1 MARDGRLSP
10 AWSRWRREL
19 ARALTS
25 TQSIWLAARPLRTT
39 PQPASSCSG
48 SAAIEAAIS
57 PWSSTGRTCRRFWP
71 EIRRRSR
78 RRSLRTPEAGG
89 VSPYAAFG
97 DVISVPGSAAASAF
111 YFTPEVTRRSK
122 FANAVWAINDFF
134 ESFDFFASPAS
145 SRLASPLAA
154 GAAQAMRSATTR
166 LNRSLQSEPP
176 SSGPPSSSG
185 DGVWNNWGCLW
196 DRSVSDPW
204 KQPTS
209 GPC

>member
-1 MARDGRLSP
+1 MAAGIG
-10 AWSRWRREL
+10 
-19 ARALTS
+19 ARADVYP
-25 TQSIWLAARPLRTT
+25 INLAGGQAAEEDAPARVVLFRSGGDRGGNLALVFDGKDM
-39 PQPASSCSG
+39 PAVLAG
-48 SAAIEAAIS
+48 NPSALAEAIAA
-57 PWSSTGRTCRRFWP
+57 
-71 EIRRRSR
+71 
-78 RRSLRTPEAGG
+78 TPEAGG

-134 ESFDFFASPAS
+134 ELFDFFASPAS